1 MVRRE
6 DGAIQDDGDDAE
18 MGGSVQRFKCSVGL
32 GGALFSGKKKLCPL
46 LQRPLKSTNT
56 IIKLTEHRA
65 LDAKN

>member
-32 GGALFSGKKKLCPL
+32 GGALFSEKKIMPSVTKTT
-46 LQRPLKSTNT
+46 K
-56 IIKLTEHRA
+56 KY
-65 LDAKN
+65 